1 MEKLEI
7 FIDPDFTFKIDD
19 SCISA
24 LWDFY
29 FNYYNIFDEEFNI
42 IWNDKFVK
50 LNEESNTLG
59 ETINFDGHSKI
70 KIGNASWFEF
80 WEELQSPDHILL
92 VVYDIF
98 VETDNSAVSS
108 NFSYVVYYLLNTEKV
123 TEKLSEDFQA
133 NEAWIKQKFQVKSRP
148 KFI

>member
-1 MEKLEI
+1 M
-7 FIDPDFTFKIDD
+7 
-19 SCISA
+19 
-24 LWDFY
+24 
-29 FNYYNIFDEEFNI
+29 
-42 IWNDKFVK
+42 
-50 LNEESNTLG
+50 G

-108 NFSYVVYYLLNTEKV
+108 NFTYVVYYLINTEKV